1 MGIHGEGGSIVQQA
15 SGYSERVATVLPV
28 YYPKKGE
35 HKIEVHA
42 VRFTVVMGNV
52 SKEAH
57 NLSKH
62 APILECILC
71 LCVKHK
77 CVALSGFHL
86 GVGATR

>member
-1 MGIHGEGGSIVQQA
+1 MVK
-15 SGYSERVATVLPV
+15 VAVLFSRPVVTVRKLQLCCLQKR
-28 YYPKKGE
+28 YN
-35 HKIEVHA
+35 KIEVHA
-42 VRFTVVMGNV
+42 VRFTVVMGNM

-62 APILECILC
+62 APILECVLC

-86 GVGATR
+86 GVGATC